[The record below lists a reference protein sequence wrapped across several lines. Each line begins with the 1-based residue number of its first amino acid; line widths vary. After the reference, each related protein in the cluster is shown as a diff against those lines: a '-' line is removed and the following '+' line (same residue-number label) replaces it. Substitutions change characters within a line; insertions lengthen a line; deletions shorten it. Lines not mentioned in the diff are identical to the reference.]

1 MLKGLGAEA
10 GAEVE
15 GEEVGLDRHP
25 APLLLLLG
33 GEGRGAGR
41 GHAGGAWGRA
51 AGGGLGAFSPAP
63 QLVLVPVF
71 LEPPLPLV
79 RGQDPAGL
87 HPHSQAAL
95 VAAPLAVPASFQ
107 TDGAVVGSP
116 ALVRAVRVVLDG
128 APAGGR
134 AHFTAMYSCLST

>member
-1 MLKGLGAEA
+1 MLKGLGARA
-10 GAEVE
+10 GAEV
-15 GEEVGLDRHP
+15 EEVGLDRDP

-41 GHAGGAWGRA
+41 GHPGGAWGRA
-51 AGGGLGAFSPAP
+51 ALAGLAAFSPAP
-63 QLVLVPVF
+63 LLVLVPVF

-87 HPHSQAAL
+87 HPHGQAAL
-95 VAAPLAVPASFQ
+95 VAAPLAVPASLE
-107 TDGAVVGSP
+107 TDGALVGSP

-134 AHFTAMYSCLST
+134 AHFTAVYSRLST